1 MPIFNYEAFDEKG
14 NKTKGYIEVD
24 VKEDA
29 VVSLKFKGLFAY
41 LIEETGT
48 AETLKRTSKAQ
59 SGSQSASISSYAV
72 SGLGTSG
79 ANISGGDA
87 SVPHPQASK
96 VSALI
101 NGLFG
106 ALNKKIETKPSKTE
120 ILIFFKQLYS
130 MIKSGATLYTSISEL
145 KDEVKN
151 DYFKRVLSEVSLDV
165 KQGSSF
171 SNAIGKYGKI
181 FSNLVVYSIKAAEE
195 SGNIV
200 PVLKKLIAHL
210 EESISISRKIKNA
223 LIYPFIMSGVGLAIL
238 FYIIVYVVPI
248 ISKVFKSM
256 HHSLPLPTRI
266 VLFTSYFLS
275 HYIIILLILA
285 AAGFIYLKRY
295 VSTKKGRLKFD
306 GFVLKLPLLGKFI
319 AMGEIYNFSANLS
332 MLLSGGL
339 TLPKALE
346 ISSLN
351 FKNTVLKGYI
361 ERAKIN
367 LEEGRGLYEPLKDAK
382 YFPSMLLKLIKTG
395 EKSGNLDE
403 MIKSGADIIK
413 DEMDFFVANF
423 TALLEPAMI
432 IIMGLVVGFIVIS
445 IILPIFEMSS
455 MVHR

>member
-1 MPIFNYEAFDEKG
+1 MPVFNYEAFDEKG
-14 NKTKGYIEVD
+14 KKTKGYIEAD
-24 VKEDA
+24 LKEDA
-29 VVSLKFKGLFAY
+29 AGILKSKGLFPFSV
-41 LIEETGT
+41 EETGT
-48 AETLKRTSKAQ
+48 TGTTGMTKTAGTAQAAVDFET
-59 SGSQSASISSYAV
+59 
-72 SGLGTSG
+72 TSG
-79 ANISGGDA
+79 EKEGNISNLPVSKI
-87 SVPHPQASK
+87 SVQISR
-96 VSALI
+96 LY
-101 NGLFG
+101 N
-106 ALNKKIETKPSKTE
+106 ALNKKIEAKPSKTE
-120 ILIFFKQLYS
+120 ILVFFKQLYS
-130 MIKSGATLYTSISEL
+130 MVKSGSTLYSAVNEL

-151 DYFKRVLSEVSLDV
+151 DYFKRILSAVSMDI
-165 KQGSSF
+165 KEGASF
-171 SNAIGKYGKI
+171 SGAISKYDNI
-181 FSNLVVYSIKAAEE
+181 FGSLIIYSIKAAEE
-195 SGNIV
+195 SGNMTS
-200 PVLKKLIAHL
+200 VLSKLIAHL
-210 EESISISRKIKNA
+210 EESISISKKIKNA

-256 HHSLPLPTRI
+256 HHSLPLPTRV
-266 VLFTSYFLS
+266 VLFTSFLLS
-275 HYIIILLILA
+275 HYLIIILILA
-285 AAGFIYLKRY
+285 ACGFIYLKRY
-295 VSTKKGRLKFD
+295 ISTKKGRLKFD
-306 GFVLKLPLLGKFI
+306 GFVLKLPLLGNFM

-339 TLPKALE
+339 TLPRALE

-361 ERAKIN
+361 DTAKVS

-382 YFPSMLLKLIKTG
+382 YFPSMLLRLIKTG

-455 MVHR
+455 MVQR

>member
-1 MPIFNYEAFDEKG
+1 MPVFNYEAFDEKG
-14 NKTKGYIEVD
+14 NKTKGYIEAD

-59 SGSQSASISSYAV
+59 SASISRHAV
-72 SGLGTSG
+72 SGLGASG

-87 SVPHPQASK
+87 SARHPQTSK
-96 VSALI
+96 VSVLINGLI

-106 ALNKKIETKPSKTE
+106 TLNKKIETKPSKTE

-181 FSNLVVYSIKAAEE
+181 FGNLVIYSIKAAEE

-275 HYIIILLILA
+275 HYIILLLILA

-339 TLPKALE
+339 TLPRALE
-346 ISSLN
+346 ISSFN

-361 ERAKIN
+361 ERAKVN